1 MRFRLPNQLR
11 SSAHFNFI
19 LEHLI
24 ENPRPSPAEDSLLAN
39 SVYPGKD
46 DEEAFLITPR

>member
-1 MRFRLPNQLR
+1 MIFLSEKNKKK
-11 SSAHFNFI
+11 
-19 LEHLI
+19 
-24 ENPRPSPAEDSLLAN
+24 SPADSGGTFLLAN